1 MLHIFKMS
9 LGFQREQD
17 RMVPKKPPVKSAPK
31 MSDIMPK
38 ISENIVIEPMNDK
51 MVIQQEA
58 NKPFIPEWL
67 FTILYTFLIVSSV
80 SSLWII
86 ASGLLWIKYY
96 VECNQGMRTCE

>member
-1 MLHIFKMS
+1 
-9 LGFQREQD
+9 
-17 RMVPKKPPVKSAPK
+17 
-31 MSDIMPK
+31 MPK
-38 ISENIVIEPMNDK
+38 IRENIVIEPMNDK
-51 MVIQQEA
+51 MVIQQEE

-67 FTILYTFLIVSSV
+67 FTLLYTFLIVSSV